1 MKQKV
6 YDDDLGRYVWQ
17 AENIADGSQTNINQ
31 LDIAINKGEKVEI
44 KVRSISEAGYPENP
58 LRSPWSNSIIM
69 EFPDT
74 LATSNQ
80 IADLITMVN
89 DDALTLTIQNNLES
103 IGVTEH
109 LNDTIPNSN
118 SVNGMYYKH
127 IANNIAYEET
137 GINDNGTTVVNSISL
152 QDKVEKIDAQSAEA
166 RKIAAENAQNI
177 LNISTNM
184 QKEHGR
190 YNTSINQLEDTTELL
205 SEQVEDISTDVHSFV
220 SINRDDD
227 GNAHPVLSAKEYVLV
242 DDTNNEKAAMI
253 LDGTAVKLTNNLA
266 NPKDSANLAR
276 LFVEDVYLKSMNAS
290 TLNQQ
295 LYEINTSLGTKAFQ
309 SQVDQINASVNQ
321 SYVRLDQ
328 CDQKI
333 AKNSDLIS
341 DLSTNVA
348 SFWDRSRKRLG
359 ADVIR
364 VGITGQTTYL
374 KSSTEG

>member
-1 MKQKV
+1 MYFKH
-6 YDDDLGRYVWQ
+6 
-17 AENIADGSQTNINQ
+17 T
-31 LDIAINKGEKVEI
+31 
-44 KVRSISEAGYPENP
+44 
-58 LRSPWSNSIIM
+58 
-69 EFPDT
+69 
-74 LATSNQ
+74 AT
-80 IADLITMVN
+80 
-89 DDALTLTIQNNLES
+89 
-103 IGVTEH
+103 
-109 LNDTIPNSN
+109 
-118 SVNGMYYKH
+118 
-127 IANNIAYEET
+127 NIAYEET

-309 SQVDQINASVNQ
+309 SQVD
-321 SYVRLDQ
+321 
-328 CDQKI
+328 
-333 AKNSDLIS
+333 
-341 DLSTNVA
+341 
-348 SFWDRSRKRLG
+348 
-359 ADVIR
+359 
-364 VGITGQTTYL
+364 
-374 KSSTEG
+374 

>member
-1 MKQKV
+1 
-6 YDDDLGRYVWQ
+6 
-17 AENIADGSQTNINQ
+17 
-31 LDIAINKGEKVEI
+31 
-44 KVRSISEAGYPENP
+44 
-58 LRSPWSNSIIM
+58 
-69 EFPDT
+69 
-74 LATSNQ
+74 
-80 IADLITMVN
+80 
-89 DDALTLTIQNNLES
+89 
-103 IGVTEH
+103 
-109 LNDTIPNSN
+109 
-118 SVNGMYYKH
+118 
-127 IANNIAYEET
+127 
-137 GINDNGTTVVNSISL
+137 
-152 QDKVEKIDAQSAEA
+152 
-166 RKIAAENAQNI
+166 
-177 LNISTNM
+177 M